1 MKNVRINLTLDKVA
15 NLYNKTRDEKYK
27 ELWYKMVR
35 SGRYVVNLPSSFIG
49 SQWNLG
55 WSPPLFI

>member
-35 SGRYVVNLPSSFIG
+35 SGRYVVNLPSSFMG
-49 SQWNLG
+49 SQVNLG
-55 WSPPLFI
+55 